1 MDEMDQAAAV
11 RSAAQADAVP
21 VESISIDSDAD
32 IDGDDLMDKAAQM
45 VKEMDDEDQRV
56 FREGAAQPASPVSHP
71 AATA

>member
-1 MDEMDQAAAV
+1 MDQAAAV

-45 VKEMDDEDQRV
+45 VKEMDNEEQQV
-56 FREGAAQPASPVSHP
+56 FREGAAQPASPVSYP
-71 AATA
+71 VSKA